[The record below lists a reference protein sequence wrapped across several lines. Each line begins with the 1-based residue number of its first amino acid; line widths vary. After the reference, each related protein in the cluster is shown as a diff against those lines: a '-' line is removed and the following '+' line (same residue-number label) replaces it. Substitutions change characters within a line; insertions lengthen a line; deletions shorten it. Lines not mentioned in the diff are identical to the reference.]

1 MNEVEIIGTGS
12 YVPDNIVSN
21 EYLSQLVDTNDEWI
35 YSRTGI
41 KNRRITR
48 GEKTWEL
55 SVKAALAAL
64 ENAKVSPEEVDLII
78 TATLSPDKFC
88 PSNACIVQGEIGA
101 VNAFCFDI
109 NAACTGFL
117 YCMNTA
123 AQFIKTGQ
131 VKTALIIG
139 VEVLSKL
146 TDWTDR
152 STCILFGDGAGA
164 AVLRSSSEKKLR
176 SIFTASD
183 GSRGEFLNIEA
194 VNISNPFIT
203 EKKDGHYI
211 YMNGKEV
218 FKFAVKV
225 MEESINKVLTES
237 DMQLEEIKYILPHQ
251 ANIRIVEHVANKLH
265 VSVDKFYTNIQD
277 YGNTSAASIPI
288 ALDEMNRKG
297 LLSKGDKLII
307 VGFGGGLTWGASLL
321 EW

>member
-21 EYLSQLVDTNDEWI
+21 EYLSQLVDTSDEWV

-41 KNRRITR
+41 KNRRITG

-78 TATLSPDKFC
+78 TATVSPDKFC
-88 PSNACIVQGEIGA
+88 PSNACIVQKEIGA
-101 VNAFCFDI
+101 INAFCFDI

-117 YCMNTA
+117 YSMNIA

-131 VKTALIIG
+131 AKTALIIG
-139 VEVLSKL
+139 VEMLSKL

-152 STCILFGDGAGA
+152 STCVLFGDGAGA
-164 AVLRSSSEKKLR
+164 AVLRSSKEKKLK

-183 GSRGEFLNIEA
+183 GSRGEYLNIEA
-194 VNISNPFIT
+194 INLRNPFVN
-203 EKKDGHYI
+203 EKQDEHYI

-225 MEESINKVLTES
+225 MEESIYKVLTEA
-237 DMQLEEIKYILPHQ
+237 DMELNDIKYILPHQ
-251 ANIRIVEHVANKLH
+251 ANIRIVEYVANKLKLPM
-265 VSVDKFYTNIQD
+265 DKFFMNIQD

-288 ALDEMNRKG
+288 ALDEMNQKG
-297 LLSKGDKLII
+297 LLNKGDKIII